1 MIHIKKNLKRRTIA
15 LIAFSFA
22 VLSFLT
28 LIIFHNFQENHN
40 FENLFLNF
48 NKSIISFSVIEIV
61 VVFLL
66 TAILVVLLSYILIS
80 LVAGISRKFR
90 KLYFVLP
97 LVPLY
102 WLLHSFAS
110 FVALYEVLTKPHY
123 WAKTT
128 HGKFIN

>member
-1 MIHIKKNLKRRTIA
+1 M
-15 LIAFSFA
+15 SM
-22 VLSFLT
+22 
-28 LIIFHNFQENHN
+28 
-40 FENLFLNF
+40 
-48 NKSIISFSVIEIV
+48 
-61 VVFLL
+61 
-66 TAILVVLLSYILIS
+66 
-80 LVAGISRKFR
+80 VAGINRKFS
-90 KLYFVLP
+90 KLYIFLP